1 MAMRAP
7 TPELIDAVQPDVEP
21 HEPPEPHIRGRVP
34 RWGRAL
40 AWAAAAVAVAAI
52 AWRLSQ
58 R

>member
-21 HEPPEPHIRGRVP
+21 HEPLEPHVRRRLHGWP
-34 RWGRAL
+34 RAIAWGAVAL
-40 AWAAAAVAVAAI
+40 AVAAI
-52 AWRLSQ
+52 VWRLTQ